1 MLFFHTQ
8 EEYEPLKW
16 TPQRN
21 DIRKGNFSILAGLIL
36 IVSATV
42 ITGIVNCVRRRRG
55 LPGLFENQYDRDN
68 TPIQPRNPDS
78 RRRKLRRGLLASEIE
93 LYCPEIIYRGP
104 NQTPVLF
111 LEQEKKLLLS
121 SSDEELEGIEVPT
134 TVFSPRETPS
144 VFKNGKEEKKKTLVT
159 TEKESMSS
167 RLLYSKPMIYSRNRK
182 WRPFAFTSLWTRFS
196 YSLYYSLVGNDR
208 EAWLE
213 SGDNIVS
220 VGEQQ
225 QYSDRQILERGQ
237 QGVSLDSQELY
248 QEVILQSFERIR
260 LRLYQRYLD
269 RQRKDT
275 KQTYGSEEMI
285 IGDFCCSLWIFFT
298 FHHVVFITNQVL
310 SICTSHNVEYES
322 TLCVLKERETPVTN
336 LPCTWVAKVLVPFIT
351 VVFHLWLKSLKNGRI
366 FYRSSGSSGGL
377 SGTGGGSSGSGSSG
391 GGTSSAGGQGKGGSH
406 PLLSFWMRYN
416 QLLESRPL
424 LTKSLTSLIGFIL
437 GDILAQKFLSSDGIL
452 HLDRLLRMALFGFLI
467 HGPTGHIFYTQL
479 DKAIPGTE
487 AWKVACKVAIDQVL
501 WAPIFALIFFGF
513 LAVLE
518 RQSFKQFEAKLRQD
532 WKTAIFA
539 SWKVWPLAHAI
550 NFRFIP
556 SHQRLLYINAVQIF
570 YNVFLSIIGN
580 KRTQIPRVSK

>member
-1 MLFFHTQ
+1 MLCLSQTKYCLFVH
-8 EEYEPLKW
+8 P
-16 TPQRN
+16 
-21 DIRKGNFSILAGLIL
+21 
-36 IVSATV
+36 
-42 ITGIVNCVRRRRG
+42 ITLN
-55 LPGLFENQYDRDN
+55 
-68 TPIQPRNPDS
+68 
-78 RRRKLRRGLLASEIE
+78 
-93 LYCPEIIYRGP
+93 
-104 NQTPVLF
+104 
-111 LEQEKKLLLS
+111 
-121 SSDEELEGIEVPT
+121 
-134 TVFSPRETPS
+134 
-144 VFKNGKEEKKKTLVT
+144 
-159 TEKESMSS
+159 
-167 RLLYSKPMIYSRNRK
+167 
-182 WRPFAFTSLWTRFS
+182 
-196 YSLYYSLVGNDR
+196 
-208 EAWLE
+208 
-213 SGDNIVS
+213 
-220 VGEQQ
+220 
-225 QYSDRQILERGQ
+225 
-237 QGVSLDSQELY
+237 
-248 QEVILQSFERIR
+248 
-260 LRLYQRYLD
+260 
-269 RQRKDT
+269 
-275 KQTYGSEEMI
+275 
-285 IGDFCCSLWIFFT
+285 
-298 FHHVVFITNQVL
+298 
-310 SICTSHNVEYES
+310 ES
-322 TLCVLKERETPVTN
+322 TLCVLKRKRDT
-336 LPCTWVAKVLVPFIT
+336 CDKST
-351 VVFHLWLKSLKNGRI
+351 VYMGSQSPRSVHNGRFHLWLKSLRNGRI